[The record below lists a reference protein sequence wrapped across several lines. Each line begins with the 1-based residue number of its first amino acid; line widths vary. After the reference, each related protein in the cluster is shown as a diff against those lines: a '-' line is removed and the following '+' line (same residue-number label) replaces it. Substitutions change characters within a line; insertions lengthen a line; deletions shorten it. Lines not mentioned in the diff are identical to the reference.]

1 MHGVKVVVELNRK
14 FFKSNLYNDVYFS
27 FYFAELFL
35 DDDDVEKLHDFE
47 EECVDEYMRRKD
59 ENEEKQVG

>member
-1 MHGVKVVVELNRK
+1 MIACHLAMIFCVIT
-14 FFKSNLYNDVYFS
+14 
-27 FYFAELFL
+27 ELFL

-59 ENEEKQVG
+59 EDEQKKSDNRVQER

>member
-1 MHGVKVVVELNRK
+1 MLVVYIFEIK
-14 FFKSNLYNDVYFS
+14 ITICDVT
-27 FYFAELFL
+27 ELFL

-59 ENEEKQVG
+59 EDEQKKSDNRIQER